1 MHNQVMTILKQV
13 AALPI
18 RATDEGAIEI
28 LLVTSRD
35 TGRWVLPKGWPSK
48 HLSDAEAALREARQE
63 AGVVGKIE
71 CEPIGSYRYRKIE
84 KKSSRLV
91 EVYVFLLPV
100 EKEKKRWPEKVQR
113 SRAWFDIESASARV
127 REPTLKSLIAS
138 LENGLADVLTT
149 SNLTHAAMTRLGVKR
164 AASATRRDA

>member
-1 MHNQVMTILKQV
+1 MHSQIMTILKQV
-13 AALPI
+13 AALPV
-18 RATDEGAIEI
+18 RATDDGIEI

-84 KKSSRLV
+84 KKNSRLV
-91 EVYVFLLPV
+91 EVFVFLLPV
-100 EKEKKRWPEKVQR
+100 MKEKKRKPEKVQR
-113 SRAWFDIESASARV
+113 SRAWFDIETASARV
-127 REPTLKSLIAS
+127 REPTLKSLIGS

-149 SNLTHAAMTRLGVKR
+149 INLTHAAMTGSDVKR
-164 AASATRRDA
+164 AAFATRRNS